1 MIASTFT
8 IGING
13 NSVRTAIENCESLG
27 GREQEDVCDLPD
39 DARVGPND
47 SKWCCDV
54 DNWSS
59 WDTCAD
65 MDGDSSCKDDIKNI
79 VGRQTRYRSHICDG
93 PRETVNCP
101 DCLDTR
107 KCDLDMCPRW
117 AEWGSWSGCSQTC
130 SLVAGQN
137 GHRFRTRQCSGVNGQ
152 GYLVVDGSEQNCE
165 CSEPNNLNR
174 FYDKE
179 VCGTEPCPKL
189 QTQNPADPF
198 CSDWIWSDWSSCS
211 SSCGAG
217 TQTRNVRCSNGAKDF
232 DLDACLNGNE
242 NLWFHSDENPD
253 MKYTKDDLVESRECA
268 DKPCPVEPY
277 WTAWDGCRFE
287 GADDEAKCRL
297 KIEDRAFRHRRWICP
312 EGNSDCEQKID
323 VSTKKFWRKFY

>member
-1 MIASTFT
+1 MTLNDLKNDLVFQLLMIASTFT

-65 MDGDSSCKDDIKNI
+65 MDGDSSCKDDIKHI

-165 CSEPNNLNR
+165 CSEPNNPNR

-189 QTQNPADPF
+189 QTQNLADPF
-198 CSDWIWSDWSSCS
+198 CSDWIWSDWSSWSRCEVRNGET
-211 SSCGAG
+211 CGEG
-217 TQTRNVRCSNGAKDF
+217 TKERR
-232 DLDACLNGNE
+232 
-242 NLWFHSDENPD
+242 
-253 MKYTKDDLVESRECA
+253 RECNN
-268 DKPCPVEPY
+268 PEPIS
-277 WTAWDGCRFE
+277 GKNCRGPARKEEYCNVACTNFPHIFNSRNTQPTQDIYNDQKGKYLKRSFIQILTFFE
-287 GADDEAKCRL
+287 NAC
-297 KIEDRAFRHRRWICP
+297 
-312 EGNSDCEQKID
+312 
-323 VSTKKFWRKFY
+323 